1 MSRSRSS
8 RETFQDLE
16 LRLGPAYLSKGGM
29 LAANCLR
36 GCPDFIMIEDDDDD
50 VQICAAASSGETF
63 RVFPYSSPWAPA
75 IREED
80 LELRL
85 GVGAS
90 SGYSGN
96 SNGGANTL
104 EDRFRNPNAW
114 KSSKWMHH
122 KSSCIN
128 MIGCG
133 QASSSRYMS
142 DSIEVKLRCAICMD
156 TMKEETSTICG
167 HVFCKPCIT
176 DAIRVQ
182 KRCPTC
188 REKLSISNIHRI
200 YLPGAT
206 S

>member
-114 KSSKWMHH
+114 KSSK
-122 KSSCIN
+122 
-128 MIGCG
+128 
-133 QASSSRYMS
+133 ASSSRYMS

>member
-50 VQICAAASSGETF
+50 DDDVQIYAAASSGETF
-63 RVFPYSSPWAPA
+63 RFFPNSSPWAPA

-85 GVGAS
+85 GVRAS
-90 SGYSGN
+90 NGYSGN

-104 EDRFRNPNAW
+104 EDRFKGPNAW
-114 KSSKWMHH
+114 RSSK
-122 KSSCIN
+122 
-128 MIGCG
+128 
-133 QASSSRYMS
+133 ASSSHYMS
-142 DSIEVKLRCAICMD
+142 DFTEVKLRCSICMD
-156 TMKEETSTICG
+156 TMKEETSTTCG
-167 HVFCKPCIT
+167 HIFCKACIIN
-176 DAIRVQ
+176 AIRVQ

-200 YLPGAT
+200 YLPGVT

>member
-85 GVGAS
+85 GVGDTKAHMIHMLE
-90 SGYSGN
+90 
-96 SNGGANTL
+96 NTL
-104 EDRFRNPNAW
+104 NGDI
-114 KSSKWMHH
+114 SK
-122 KSSCIN
+122 
-128 MIGCG
+128 
-133 QASSSRYMS
+133 R
-142 DSIEVKLRCAICMD
+142 L
-156 TMKEETSTICG
+156 T
-167 HVFCKPCIT
+167 KPLVGILG
-176 DAIRVQ
+176 IQMVG
-182 KRCPTC
+182 
-188 REKLSISNIHRI
+188 LIH
-200 YLPGAT
+200 
-206 S
+206 